1 MKTVKLQGIHTPQPA
16 IEARELKPG
25 MTRLYNY
32 GEKGEIVSVVP
43 SKTGKTVTVT
53 DLENG
58 KEYTYRMKAGTLVA
72 VVQQDAA
79 PAPKKSEEIK
89 KAIDDLERENDEAV
103 QRMVY
108 QAPGRTAENHD
119 ALWKAYWEAVGHENH
134 RRSENLR
141 TELLAQLNREIEVG
155 DGVTMYLYSDSHA
168 CTVISRT
175 EKTLTIQRDKAT
187 RDPSFKPEWVP
198 GGFSAICVNNDQQK
212 WNCEPDPNGEI
223 IKCRWSEKHGCW
235 QTGSDGSIRIGR
247 GRHERHDYNF

>member
-108 QAPGRTAENHD
+108 
-119 ALWKAYWEAVGHENH
+119 
-134 RRSENLR
+134 
-141 TELLAQLNREIEVG
+141 
-155 DGVTMYLYSDSHA
+155 
-168 CTVISRT
+168 
-175 EKTLTIQRDKAT
+175 
-187 RDPSFKPEWVP
+187 
-198 GGFSAICVNNDQQK
+198 
-212 WNCEPDPNGEI
+212 
-223 IKCRWSEKHGCW
+223 
-235 QTGSDGSIRIGR
+235 
-247 GRHERHDYNF
+247 